1 MIVRPDRRR
10 PERRRDVAEAIFA
23 DEIGIQFG
31 VYGEF
36 RLWSAYQPIF
46 APRGRTLKPV
56 AVEALIEP
64 RRVAT
69 PVAPQ
74 VFFDSVAASD
84 RLFAETMCRMLHLG
98 NYRNIGVDGLTL
110 FFNYDPMINDH
121 LGRALAEIRLMT
133 RRLGDFGLEPAM
145 LVCEI
150 TEQAAD
156 DHVLASLVREMRR
169 DGIRIAI
176 DDFGTGHSTEA
187 RIGLLSPDIVKIDGD
202 WFAEF
207 CRHAAAE
214 RFFRPLVSMLHDR
227 GAKVLVEGIEQAT
240 HLRVAL
246 DGGVDLLQ
254 GYHLARPAL
263 AGTIFNE
270 EPLSIDALLGM
281 DNKVVPLHQ
290 RR

>member
-1 MIVRPDRRR
+1 
-10 PERRRDVAEAIFA
+10 
-23 DEIGIQFG
+23 
-31 VYGEF
+31 
-36 RLWSAYQPIF
+36 
-46 APRGRTLKPV
+46 
-56 AVEALIEP
+56 
-64 RRVAT
+64 
-69 PVAPQ
+69 VAPA
-74 VFFDSVAASD
+74 VFFRGVPASD
-84 RLFAETMCRMLHLG
+84 RLFVEAMCRRLHLG

-110 FFNYDPMINDH
+110 FFNYDPLINDH

-133 RRLGDFGLEPAM
+133 RHLGDFGLEPAM

-156 DHVLASLVREMRR
+156 NKVLARLVREMRR

-176 DDFGTGHSTEA
+176 DDFGTGHSTEE
-187 RIGLLSPDIVKIDGD
+187 RMDLLQPDIVKIDGT

-214 RFFRPLVSMLHDR
+214 RFFRPLVSTLHDR

-246 DGGVDLLQ
+246 DAGVDLLQ
-254 GYHLARPAL
+254 GFLLARPAL

>member
-1 MIVRPDRRR
+1 MNRRPDRRR
-10 PERRRDVAEAIFA
+10 NVVEAIFV
-23 DEIGIQFG
+23 DEIGIRFG
-31 VYGEF
+31 VYGAF

-46 APRGRTLKPV
+46 APQGRTLKPV
-56 AVEALIEP
+56 AVEGLIEP
-64 RRVAT
+64 RRAGRST
-69 PVAPQ
+69 APA
-74 VFFDSVAASD
+74 VFFDSVPLAD
-84 RLFAETMCRMLHLG
+84 RLFIETMCRMLHLA
-98 NYRNIGVDGLTL
+98 NFRNIGVDGLTL
-110 FFNYDPMINDH
+110 FFNYDPLINGH

-133 RRLGDFGLEPAM
+133 RHLDDFDLEPAM

-150 TEQAAD
+150 TEKAAD
-156 DHVLASLVREMRR
+156 DHVLASIVREMRR

-176 DDFGTGHSTEA
+176 DDFGTGHSTEE
-187 RIGLLSPDIVKIDGD
+187 RIDLLAPDIVKIDGT

-214 RFFRPLVSMLHDR
+214 RFFRPRVSTLHDR

-263 AGTIFNE
+263 AGTIFDE
-270 EPLSIDALLGM
+270 EPLSIDVLLGT

>member
-1 MIVRPDRRR
+1 MSVWPDRRR
-10 PERRRDVAEAIFA
+10 NAAEAIFA
-23 DEIGIQFG
+23 DEIGIEYG

-36 RLWSAYQPIF
+36 RLKSAYQPIF
-46 APRGRTLKPV
+46 APRGRSLAPV
-56 AVEALIEP
+56 AVEALIEAQRDARP
-64 RRVAT
+64 L
-69 PVAPQ
+69 APP
-74 VFFDSVAASD
+74 VFFDGVPSPD
-84 RLFAETMCRMLHLG
+84 RLFVETMCRMLHLR
-98 NYRNIGVDGLTL
+98 NFRNIGVEGLDL
-110 FFNYDPMINDH
+110 FFNYNPLVNDH

-133 RRLGDFGLEPAM
+133 RHLGEFDLYPGM

-187 RIGLLSPDIVKIDGD
+187 RIALLAPDIVKIDGA

-214 RFFRPLVSMLHDR
+214 RFFRPLVSTLHDR
-227 GAKVLVEGIEQAT
+227 GAKVLVEGIEQAV

-246 DGGVDLLQ
+246 DGGVDFLQ

-270 EPLSIDALLGM
+270 EPLSIEALLGAES
-281 DNKVVPLHQ
+281 KVVPLHQ

>member
-1 MIVRPDRRR
+1 MTRHT
-10 PERRRDVAEAIFA
+10 ERRRGVAEAIFA

-46 APRGRTLKPV
+46 APQGRALKAV
-56 AVEALIEP
+56 AVEGLIEP
-64 RRVAT
+64 RRVAQ
-69 PVAPQ
+69 PMAPS
-74 VFFDSVAASD
+74 VFFDSVPQAD
-84 RLFAETMCRMLHLG
+84 RLFVETMCRMLHLG
-98 NYRNIGVDGLTL
+98 NYRNIGADGLTL
-110 FFNYDPMINDH
+110 FFNYNPMINDH

-133 RRLGDFGLEPAM
+133 RHLGDFDLQPGL

-156 DHVLASLVREMRR
+156 DRVLISLVSEMRR
-169 DGIRIAI
+169 HGIRIAI
-176 DDFGTGHSTEA
+176 DDFGTGHSTEE
-187 RIGLLSPDIVKIDGD
+187 RINLLAPDIVKIDGT

-227 GAKVLVEGIEQAT
+227 GAKVLVEGIERAT

-254 GYHLARPAL
+254 GFHLARPAL

-270 EPLSIDALLGM
+270 EPLSIDALLGA